1 MPVLKYRTFEDVDKL
16 EKEGR
21 GIIWRFKPDK
31 SYFNKVLRFHIRV
44 PFPPGVYKFKTF
56 EEAEKWERE
65 WWIKSGSFKR
75 TCKIV

>member
-1 MPVLKYRTFEDVDKL
+1 MPVLKFKKFEDLDRL
-16 EKEGR
+16 EKEGG
-21 GIIWRFKPDK
+21 GISWRFKPGK
-31 SYFNKVLRFHIRV
+31 LYLRNALKFTIRV

-75 TCKIV
+75 TRKTV